1 MTRDELLKHS
11 VTEAGR
17 RLQKHLEKGGPSR
30 SGGKLNNPFKSSTE
44 KTSKKESARI
54 TEDKKKKKEQALR
67 KKKKELALRKK
78 KELALSKKKTSLK
91 KTSLYK
97 RRTKETYG

>member
-67 KKKKELALRKK
+67 KKKKELARKRAALMKSPKKKGVKLRTNYTTRYRKK
-78 KELALSKKKTSLK
+78 
-91 KTSLYK
+91 
-97 RRTKETYG
+97 G